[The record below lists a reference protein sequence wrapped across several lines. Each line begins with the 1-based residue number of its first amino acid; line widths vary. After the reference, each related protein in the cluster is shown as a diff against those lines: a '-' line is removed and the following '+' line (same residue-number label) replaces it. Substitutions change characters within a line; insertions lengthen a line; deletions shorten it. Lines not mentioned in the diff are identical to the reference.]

1 MKAKINLATKRIVQ
15 VKKLRKFFLS
25 SIIFFSISTGITLIL
40 LLINFSINLQTSKL
54 AETKASM
61 EIEAGTYKPVK
72 EMVLGT
78 QERLG
83 QIRSVL
89 SERQD
94 AGSKINALVGI
105 VPSSI
110 QIKSMEYDETGIRL
124 TLSSDSLVAL
134 QNLIEDKLP
143 QMQSE
148 GKGDIG
154 SISVGD
160 FRVDVENLAYTTSLS
175 IAQVANVKSAAVK
188 KEIKQSE

>member
-40 LLINFSINLQTSKL
+40 LLINFSINLQISKL
-54 AETKASM
+54 NEQQAAM
-61 EIEAGTYKPVK
+61 GIEAGRYKSVK

-89 SERQD
+89 SERHD
-94 AGSKINALVGI
+94 AGSKINAVVGI
-105 VPSSI
+105 IPSSI
-110 QIKSMEYDETGIRL
+110 QIKSMEYDENEIRL

-134 QNLIEDKLP
+134 QNLIEEKLP
-143 QMQSE
+143 QLQNE
-148 GKGDIG
+148 GSRDIG
-154 SISVGD
+154 SITVGD

-188 KEIKQSE
+188 KEINKDE